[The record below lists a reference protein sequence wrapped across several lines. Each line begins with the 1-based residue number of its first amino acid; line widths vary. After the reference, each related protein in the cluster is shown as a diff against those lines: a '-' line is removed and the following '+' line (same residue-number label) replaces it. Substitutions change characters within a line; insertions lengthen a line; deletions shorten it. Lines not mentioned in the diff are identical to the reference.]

1 MNNLQIISR
10 SSLKIGFL
18 IYKLTNTINKQIIKK
33 QKNAQKNTFKMM
45 KIYNNNL

>member
-1 MNNLQIISR
+1 MNNLIIISR
-10 SSLKIGFL
+10 SSILIGFL
-18 IYKLTNTINKQIIKK
+18 IYKLTNTIINQILKK